1 MTRYADTMEKLVGRK
16 IVSCFGFVLLILL
29 ALTILALAWL
39 TGAGCQSP
47 GTPADAAARLARA
60 GEECQQGNWDGAL
73 ADLDRV
79 IKLTPDSAP
88 AHQLRGQAKQVKG
101 DFPGALG

>member
-1 MTRYADTMEKLVGRK
+1 MNRNTCPTFAPRVHRLGRA
-16 IVSCFGFVLLILL
+16 G
-29 ALTILALAWL
+29 TILALAWL

-88 AHQLRGQAKQVKG
+88 AHQLRGQAKQVRG
-101 DFPGALG
+101 DFPGTLA